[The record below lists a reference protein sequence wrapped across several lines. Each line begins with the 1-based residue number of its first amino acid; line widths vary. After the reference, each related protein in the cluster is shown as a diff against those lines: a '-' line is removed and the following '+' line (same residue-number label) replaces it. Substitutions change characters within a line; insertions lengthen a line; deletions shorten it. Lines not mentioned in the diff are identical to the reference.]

1 MSDQRLSMRYE
12 GRVQGVGFRMN
23 VADVARGFNVTGRVA
38 NVRDG
43 SVDLQAEGS
52 QEELLRFQ
60 AAIAERLNRFSTRAN
75 QQWSQIAQ
83 PSWTEFAIGA
93 DLER

>member
-1 MSDQRLSMRYE
+1 MSQLRLSMRYE

-23 VADVARGFNVTGRVA
+23 VADVARNFNVTGRVA
-38 NVRDG
+38 NVQDG
-43 SVDLQAEGS
+43 SVDLQAEGT

-60 AAIAERLNRFSTRAN
+60 AAIAERLNLFITRAS
-75 QQWSQIAQ
+75 QQWSEIAQ
-83 PSWTEFAIGA
+83 PSWTEFAIDA